1 MLSNA
6 EREKL
11 VLDLYNQGKNIRQI
25 AKEARMSFRDI
36 NTVLKKAAANLE
48 SENSKKQSDES
59 PSDSYLIRIEKII
72 ILIFKS
78 CNCNLHGSK
87 YSSGSYN
94 KTWN

>member
-36 NTVLKKAAANLE
+36 TPILQKAPANVESKNGNSANSSNGVLL
-48 SENSKKQSDES
+48 
-59 PSDSYLIRIEKII
+59 
-72 ILIFKS
+72 
-78 CNCNLHGSK
+78 
-87 YSSGSYN
+87 
-94 KTWN
+94 

>member
-36 NTVLKKAAANLE
+36 NTLLKKAAANLRVRIAK
-48 SENSKKQSDES
+48 SKVLMTKQQ
-59 PSDSYLIRIEKII
+59 R
-72 ILIFKS
+72 
-78 CNCNLHGSK
+78 
-87 YSSGSYN
+87 
-94 KTWN
+94 